1 MACSDTDYSGLIT
14 EDATVTISP
23 SLPLYSLRYLERSQL
38 VATRRLLVLCCKT
51 TTTGDEHAHKSV
63 IMRLWIWLCA
73 SQLDGVGGGGGGGDW
88 QDKTAAG
95 GGGRIWTDLWCCEE
109 KNKFDQLQINVRNNN
124 CIWIFGKWWIYCV
137 FVLIYTAKRWTRTT
151 TTTTLLYLYYGVI
164 AYQDNIIVSWTRSD
178 LLNIYI
184 YKLFISNRGNARDE
198 IAVIFTYTHVKEL
211 VFYWN
216 RSFYKIGYQTN

>member
-1 MACSDTDYSGLIT
+1 M
-14 EDATVTISP
+14 
-23 SLPLYSLRYLERSQL
+23 
-38 VATRRLLVLCCKT
+38 
-51 TTTGDEHAHKSV
+51 
-63 IMRLWIWLCA
+63 
-73 SQLDGVGGGGGGGDW
+73 
-88 QDKTAAG
+88 
-95 GGGRIWTDLWCCEE
+95 
-109 KNKFDQLQINVRNNN
+109 
-124 CIWIFGKWWIYCV
+124 

-211 VFYWN
+211 VFLLE
-216 RSFYKIGYQTN
+216 SIVL